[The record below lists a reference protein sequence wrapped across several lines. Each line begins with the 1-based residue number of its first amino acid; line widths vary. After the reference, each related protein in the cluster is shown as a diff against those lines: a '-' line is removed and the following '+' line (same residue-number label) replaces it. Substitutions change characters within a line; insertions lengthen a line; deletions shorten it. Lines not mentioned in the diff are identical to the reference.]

1 MPKVRY
7 AELCKGKKMKTVKQQ
22 RNTQFDILLLV
33 ALVAL
38 ILLGITMVTSAS
50 IVVAEKNFGK
60 PFHYTINQSFYALLG
75 LCAAFVVYS
84 LPMKVWFRLSMPIM
98 IACIASLI
106 LVLIPGVG
114 KEVNGSVRWL
124 NLGFVT
130 IQFSEFVKLGSIIY
144 FSSYIVR
151 YQAELVHSASSFIR
165 PIILIAILCGLLIL
179 EPDFGTAVVI
189 LTTVFALLFL
199 AGVPLWQFL
208 ILLSI
213 AGGLLAMIAIA
224 APYRIER
231 LTSFMD
237 PWSNQFDSGYQLTQ
251 ALIAFGRGEWLG
263 IGLGSSIQ
271 KLFYLPEAHTDFVF
285 AVLAEELGLVGALA
299 TLSLYVLL
307 VYRGMMIANQAEKRD
322 ARFSAFICY
331 GISLWVGIQTLINVG
346 VNTGLLPTKGLT
358 LPFISYGGNSL
369 LVFCAAVGFLFRV
382 DRENRQSFHPNRIL
396 STNRKV
402 VV

>member
-1 MPKVRY
+1 
-7 AELCKGKKMKTVKQQ
+7 
-22 RNTQFDILLLV
+22 
-33 ALVAL
+33 
-38 ILLGITMVTSAS
+38 
-50 IVVAEKNFGK
+50 
-60 PFHYTINQSFYALLG
+60 
-75 LCAAFVVYS
+75 
-84 LPMKVWFRLSMPIM
+84 MKVWFRLSVPIM
-98 IACIASLI
+98 IACIVSLGV
-106 LVLIPGVG
+106 VLIPGVG
-114 KEVNGSVRWL
+114 REVNGSVRWI
-124 NLGFVT
+124 NLGFGS

-151 YQAELVHSASSFIR
+151 YQSELIHNASSFMR
-165 PIILIAILCGLLIL
+165 PIFLVAIICGLLIL

-189 LTTVFALLFL
+189 LATIFVLLFL
-199 AGVPLWQFL
+199 AGVPLWQFF
-208 ILLSI
+208 ILLVIS
-213 AGGLLAMIAIA
+213 GSSLAMIAVA

-231 LTSFMD
+231 LTSFLD

-307 VYRGMMIANQAEKRD
+307 VYRGMMIGYQAEKREE
-322 ARFSAFICY
+322 RFAAFICY
-331 GISLWVGIQTLINVG
+331 GISIWVGIQTLINVG

-369 LVFCAAVGFLFRV
+369 FVFCAAMGFLFRT
-382 DRENRQSFHPNRIL
+382 DFENRCSYHHDRIL
-396 STNRKV
+396 ATNRKV
-402 VV
+402 TI